1 MLGAFMRASQADFA
15 AHTAKMPSHFT
26 VAGHRIR
33 SQTTD
38 GCAICIERNAAPHH
52 FHVVFLEASGQTG
65 IAGGST
71 SVACVDASLIAGMNM
86 HCSISGSFLYGRC
99 GPEP

>member
-15 AHTAKMPSHFT
+15 AHAAKMSSHFT

-38 GCAICIERNAAPHH
+38 GCAICIERNAALHH
-52 FHVVFLEASGQTG
+52 FYVVFLEASGQASA
-65 IAGGST
+65 AGDST

-86 HCSISGSFLYGRC
+86 YCSISDSLRCGRC